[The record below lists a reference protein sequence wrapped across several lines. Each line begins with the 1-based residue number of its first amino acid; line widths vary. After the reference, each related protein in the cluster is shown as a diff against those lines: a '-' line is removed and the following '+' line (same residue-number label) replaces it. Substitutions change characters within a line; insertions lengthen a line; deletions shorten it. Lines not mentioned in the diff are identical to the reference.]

1 MTRTEWL
8 FWALAALVLLASF
21 AILSAIANPASA
33 TDFLWPHSEWSAPRA
48 PVQKARARRSYRRA
62 QTDYDRV
69 RERERVRA
77 YRSSAYELSVED
89 EPDWKP
95 VGECAYKIRGL
106 GTQWIGEEG
115 ALEAAKKDWMEKVRY
130 DLGESFLDLK
140 NARSFVHRCGRTSI
154 GETMGQVM
162 YRCEMVARP
171 CQGVMNQTVM
181 PVGK

>member
-1 MTRTEWL
+1 MTATEKL
-8 FWALAALVLLASF
+8 LWALAALVLFASF
-21 AILSAIANPASA
+21 MMLSATANPASA
-33 TDFLWPHSEWSAPRA
+33 TDWDWSIEGNSHHAARQKPR
-48 PVQKARARRSYRRA
+48 KKRTHTRRSY
-62 QTDYDRV
+62 DSSYD
-69 RERERVRA
+69 RERVRG
-77 YRSSAYELSVED
+77 YRTREYELSTDD

>member
-1 MTRTEWL
+1 MTRTEIT
-8 FWALAALVLLASF
+8 FWALAAIIILAAF
-21 AILSAIANPASA
+21 AILAAVANPARA
-33 TDFLWPHSEWSAPRA
+33 TDWDWPHSEWGAPRA
-48 PVQKARARRSYRRA
+48 PVQKARARRNNRRA
-62 QTDYDRV
+62 QSSY
-69 RERERVRA
+69 ERERIRGF
-77 YRSSAYELSVED
+77 RNREYELSVED